1 MKCFGEKRSCAWPKR
16 VVAPTTLI
24 VLFLL
29 LLAFGYVLCWRLSEA
44 SLKARRSAPPDISQS
59 ALALPRLAFP
69 RIFFLIP
76 LSYCRETS
84 SLYCNN
90 TAIMTV
96 LRLQETLETCPV
108 LSSATALTA
117 LWHGPS
123 SLPRNSPT
131 IRVPPCPIT
140 CIRGHCRSTAARLDF
155 NSSNTPPVEHTLR
168 VSGTPVTVV
177 APAHLVSRSGQPHSP
192 KHGTPPRTEVG
203 DPTMLRTA
211 GYDGNK
217 I

>member
-1 MKCFGEKRSCAWPKR
+1 M
-16 VVAPTTLI
+16 
-24 VLFLL
+24 
-29 LLAFGYVLCWRLSEA
+29 
-44 SLKARRSAPPDISQS
+44 
-59 ALALPRLAFP
+59 
-69 RIFFLIP
+69 P
-76 LSYCRETS
+76 LHETS
-84 SLYCNN
+84 SLYRNN
-90 TAIMTV
+90 TAIVTV

-108 LSSATALTA
+108 LSSATVLTA
-117 LWHGPS
+117 LWHGLS

-131 IRVPPCPIT
+131 IRVPHHLHF
-140 CIRGHCRSTAARLDF
+140 RHGGHCRSTAARLDF
-155 NSSNTPPVEHTLR
+155 NSSNTPLVKHTLR

-203 DPTMLRTA
+203 DPMMHRTA